1 MNGLYEWNNPW
12 SKAIFVGNLEDGALM
27 GIFKWREIW
36 RWQDS
41 DISMSITPSSQM
53 PGEARRDSPGVLCR
67 HSRWKWWRTS
77 SHLHPLGRVSIWLA
91 KGSQVRLRHLW
102 ATAGPRAQR
111 RSLLK
116 KNNKIRSSYPRKIRI
131 TPQWTNKDTNGK
143 CQPHKPG
150 MSLQDAWLNRD
161 FTLAKPRSLRTLA
174 ALRRFHPQ
182 SIEAVVLA
190 QHLRS
195 ELGNVRAILVSYKKV
210 WEFTAGK
217 MRVTTPNL
225 WPSNCF
231 AQAIIRFSGNPM
243 GWFFLVFSV
252 QKAMW
257 YHHRVGPY
265 HPSNWEAGSGR
276 RQTPGRCFPC
286 WKPSLMVKLSADL
299 ILTSK
304 FGFQ

>member
-41 DISMSITPSSQM
+41 DISMSSPPAARCLERHAGIHRESSV
-53 PGEARRDSPGVLCR
+53 GTAAGNDENVI
-67 HSRWKWWRTS
+67 
-77 SHLHPLGRVSIWLA
+77 HLHPLGRVSIWLA

-111 RSLLK
+111 RSYSK

-190 QHLRS
+190 QHLRC
-195 ELGNVRAILVSYKKV
+195 ELGNVRPLWFPTKRSGSSLLERCESQLRIYDPPTVS
-210 WEFTAGK
+210 
-217 MRVTTPNL
+217 L
-225 WPSNCF
+225 
-231 AQAIIRFSGNPM
+231 
-243 GWFFLVFSV
+243 
-252 QKAMW
+252 
-257 YHHRVGPY
+257 
-265 HPSNWEAGSGR
+265 
-276 RQTPGRCFPC
+276 RQSQIFR
-286 WKPSLMVKLSADL
+286 
-299 ILTSK
+299 
-304 FGFQ
+304 